1 MVGSWR
7 IQNVRFF
14 APIRPCPDLA
24 APRAA
29 VLGAVMSAALA
40 LSLSGCASVGS
51 AISPGERFVELPRPG
66 TALSI
71 GQIVEIDG
79 RSRRI
84 DMVYDPR
91 IPSEQAVT
99 GDAAFLSSGSV
110 SSLARRYRDLVKET
124 LLSSGLNL
132 GDVKVTVTLTDLSSR
147 WVPKYSVYKTIQDQM
162 GKNGELRSMI
172 GDYAAV
178 GTRFDVVSRTI
189 TARLGLSVT
198 DATGKGLTL
207 DSAALAKVSSALS
220 VSFEGVPGG
229 GAYVS
234 SPTLVGIYADSR
246 MMRAFAASSSRSGAE
261 KTPK

>member
-1 MVGSWR
+1 M
-7 IQNVRFF
+7 QKVRFF
-14 APIRPCPDLA
+14 AAIRPCQRQA
-24 APRAA
+24 ASRGA
-29 VLGAVMSAALA
+29 VLGAALCAALHAALA
-40 LSLSGCASVGS
+40 LSLSGCTSVGS

-66 TALSI
+66 MALSI

-91 IPSEQAVT
+91 ISSELAMS

-110 SSLARRYRDLVKET
+110 SSLARRYGELAKEA
-124 LLSSGLNL
+124 LLSSGLKL
-132 GDVKVTVTLTDLSSR
+132 GDVKVTVTLTDLASR
-147 WVPKYSVYKTIQDQM
+147 WVPKYSVYKTIQDQI

-178 GTRFDVVSRTI
+178 GTRFDVVSRTVS
-189 TARLGLSVT
+189 ARLGLSVT

-207 DSAALAKVSSALS
+207 DSVALSKVSSALS
-220 VSFEGVPGG
+220 VSLEGVSGG

-234 SPTLVGIYADSR
+234 SPILVGIYADSR